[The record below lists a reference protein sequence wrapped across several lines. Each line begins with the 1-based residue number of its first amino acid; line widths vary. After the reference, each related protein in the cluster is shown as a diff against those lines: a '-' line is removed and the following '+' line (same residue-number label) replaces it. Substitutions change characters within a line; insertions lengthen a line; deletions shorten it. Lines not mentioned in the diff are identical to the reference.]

1 MKNYQKWAGLDD
13 RFTTKRIGWA
23 TLVQGEC
30 LEAMREIPDASID
43 MVLCDLPYGTTA
55 CKWDTVIPF
64 EPLWSEYRRVAKP
77 NAAIV
82 LTAAQPFTTALIQSN
97 IQHFAYAWVWNKG
110 VSASFVQAKRMPM
123 RIHEDVLVFC
133 ANGKTPRYFP
143 QMTQRDKAITYRGHK
158 AKPNEAIPLK
168 DAAIGKVYTEKYP
181 ETILEFSCRTAGDR
195 GHHPT
200 QKPVALMEY
209 LIRTYTNQGDT
220 VLDNTM
226 GSGTTGVACLNT
238 GRRFIGME
246 RELSCFEV
254 ACQRVAEAN
263 TL

>member
-43 MVLCDLPYGTTA
+43 MVLCDLPYGTTQN
-55 CKWDTVIPF
+55 KWDSVIPF
-64 EPLWSEYRRVAKP
+64 ENLWAEYRRVCKGMV
-77 NAAIV
+77 V
-82 LTAAQPFTTALIQSN
+82 LTTSQPFTSQVVMSAPDL
-97 IQHFAYAWVWNKG
+97 FKYAWVWEK
-110 VSASFVQAKRMPM
+110 SAATGHLNAKRMPM
-123 RIHEDVLVFC
+123 KLHEDVLVFC
-133 ANGKTPRYFP
+133 LGEHTYNPQDLVPHNKVTSRRSNGGNFGDSGKESFQEWTNYPRSIVRFP
-143 QMTQRDKAITYRGHK
+143 RD
-158 AKPNEAIPLK
+158 AKP
-168 DAAIGKVYTEKYP
+168 
-181 ETILEFSCRTAGDR
+181 F
-195 GHHPT
+195 HPT

-209 LIRTYTNQGDT
+209 LIRTYTNEGDV

-238 GRRFIGME
+238 GRRFIGIE
-246 RELSCFEV
+246 REQTYFEV
-254 ACQRVAEAN
+254 ACQRVSEAN